1 MYIVRPR
8 SEMWATVRSWSLA
21 VAVVIVGGFGDV
33 NAQQVADTVFSPQV
47 TEAAFPVGKGP
58 IVLVDEAHYNFHTIA
73 GRYSPFARLLREDG
87 FAVAPNRDPLTAAS
101 LQRARVLVI
110 ANALPDTLDWVLPTH
125 SAFTAVEVAAV
136 EQWVNDGGSLL
147 LIADHMPFAGA
158 AANLAAAFG
167 LVFQNGYA
175 VRPTDYTGQYVF
187 RRGDKSLCDDIITM
201 GRRREE
207 RIDSVVSFTG
217 QAFRAL
223 RPVRALMTIDSTLTL
238 FFPISDREIDT
249 QTPRIPAIGL
259 LQGAVLRH
267 GRGRVALFGEAAMFS
282 AQLAGPE
289 LAPMGMNRPGAS
301 QNGQFALN
309 VLHWLVGVLEP
320 DSIPAGR

>member
-1 MYIVRPR
+1 MRF
-8 SEMWATVRSWSLA
+8 WNLL
-21 VAVVIVGGFGDV
+21 VAVLVVGSFGV
-33 NAQQVADTVFSPQV
+33 AGAQQVADTVFSPQV
-47 TEAAFPVGKGP
+47 SRATFPAGAGP
-58 IVLVDEAHYNFHTIA
+58 LVLVDEAHYNFHTID
-73 GRYSPFARLLREDG
+73 GRYAPFARLLRKDG
-87 FAVAPNRDPLTAAS
+87 FAVLPNRDTLTAVA

-110 ANALPDTLDWVLPTH
+110 ANALPDTLDWVLPTLP
-125 SAFTAVEVAAV
+125 AFTAREVAAV
-136 EQWVNDGGSLL
+136 KQWVNDGGSLL

-167 LVFQNGYA
+167 VVFQNGYA
-175 VRPTDYTGQYVF
+175 VRPADYTGQHVF
-187 RRGDKSLCDDIITM
+187 RRGDSSLGTDIITT
-201 GRRREE
+201 GRGSEE
-207 RIDSVVSFTG
+207 RIDSIVSFTG

-238 FFPISDREIDT
+238 FFPKSGREIDA
-249 QTPRIPAIGL
+249 QTPQVPAVGL

-289 LAPMGMNRPGAS
+289 QAPMGMNHPGAS

-309 VLHWLVGVLEP
+309 VLRWLVGVLEP
-320 DSIPAGR
+320 DSLPADR